1 MLAFICTKSSSNYS
15 ADKINAKAFFFVK
28 FYSPIK
34 NLIII
39 TEYSIG
45 WSEKTFLFPITFP
58 GVRKVGIWSKN
69 MLESDFAWL
78 HAKMAVL
85 PPSSGSS
92 DPNFA

>member
-1 MLAFICTKSSSNYS
+1 MASENNVTDPYTL
-15 ADKINAKAFFFVK
+15 
-28 FYSPIK
+28 
-34 NLIII
+34 
-39 TEYSIG
+39 G

-69 MLESDFAWL
+69 MLESGFAWL

-92 DPNFA
+92 DPNFAKFVITF